1 MPLRMIQVGTGGIGR
16 RWCRDFLPPFVTTGE
31 IEVVAAVD
39 VNPDV
44 LINAKEGLSLSPSRC
59 YTDLETALRDHPA
72 DFCTVV
78 VPPAHHE
85 AVVNAGLDHGL
96 HILSEKPIADTFIA
110 ACRVAERVRRAGT
123 KMGVT
128 MNHRFDQDKATLRA
142 AIRDQASGELDY
154 VVGRFHDDCRL
165 LSAWGGDFRHTMAD
179 PLLIDGAVHHL
190 DILTDL
196 AGAPCD
202 RVYAETWNPRWGA
215 YAGDSQALVTMH
227 FANGRR
233 AFYEGALTN
242 AIQLNGWGRE
252 YIRAEC
258 ECATLILTHRRVERF
273 PYTPDTSRTPGV
285 EGTRRNAPAAG
296 ASLLDPSVADRAVH
310 RLAQRGAANGD
321 GGGAQPGIAG
331 NRLRRNREQSRQAVS
346 GGPGILGGGA
356 PRRRLTGPD
365 NGDERERR
373 GRSIHP
379 TIVFSPDCSHRSGH
393 KRRRSPQVGD
403 RQCLVMHG
411 GRGIASPMALSFGLS

>member
-1 MPLRMIQVGTGGIGR
+1 
-16 RWCRDFLPPFVTTGE
+16 
-31 IEVVAAVD
+31 
-39 VNPDV
+39 
-44 LINAKEGLSLSPSRC
+44 
-59 YTDLETALRDHPA
+59 
-72 DFCTVV
+72 
-78 VPPAHHE
+78 
-85 AVVNAGLDHGL
+85 
-96 HILSEKPIADTFIA
+96 
-110 ACRVAERVRRAGT
+110 
-123 KMGVT
+123 MGVT

-285 EGTRRNAPAAG
+285 EGQGETLPLLERPFWTHRWLIEQFIAWLKGGPPMETAVERNLESLAIIFAAIESSR
-296 ASLLDPSVADRAVH
+296 AKQSVAVPEFLAEA
-310 RLAQRGAANGD
+310 RLAVA
-321 GGGAQPGIAG
+321 
-331 NRLRRNREQSRQAVS
+331 
-346 GGPGILGGGA
+346 
-356 PRRRLTGPD
+356 
-365 NGDERERR
+365 
-373 GRSIHP
+373 
-379 TIVFSPDCSHRSGH
+379 
-393 KRRRSPQVGD
+393 
-403 RQCLVMHG
+403 
-411 GRGIASPMALSFGLS
+411 